1 MSILTR
7 WLLIPPVNARLIGR
21 YRDYRRHG
29 ASAFSATLGC
39 FWMILAWIFIPLEH
53 PRWQRIRAEHK
64 NLYPHINASRPRP
77 LDPVRYL
84 IQTCWLLIGTSRKET
99 PKPRR
104 RAFSGLQ
111 NIRGRYHQWMNE
123 LPERVSHKTQHLDEK
138 KELGHL
144 SAGARRLILGI
155 IVTFSLILALICVTQ
170 PFNPLAQFIFLML
183 LWGVALI
190 VRRMP
195 GRFSALMLI
204 VLSLTVSC
212 RYIWWRYTSTLNWDD
227 PVSLVCGLILLFA
240 ETYAWIVLV
249 LGYFQVVW
257 PLNRQPVPLPKDMSL
272 WPSVDIFVPTY
283 NEDLNVVKN
292 TIYASLG
299 IDWPKDKLNIW
310 ILDDG
315 GREEFR
321 QFAQNVGVKYI
332 ARTTHEHAKA
342 GNINNALKYAKG
354 EFVSIFDCDHVPTR
368 SFLQMTMGW
377 FLKEK
382 QLAMMQTPHHFFSPD
397 PFERNLGRFR
407 KTPNEG
413 TLFYGLV
420 QDGND
425 MWDAT
430 FFCGSCA
437 VIRRKPLDEIGG
449 IAVETV
455 TEDAHTSL
463 RLHRRGYT
471 SAYMRIPQAAGLATE
486 SLSAHIGQRIRWAR
500 GMVQIFRLDNPLTG
514 KGLKFAQRLCYVNA
528 MFHFLSGIPRLIFLT
543 APLAFLL
550 LHAYII
556 YAPALMIALFVLP
569 HMIHASLTNS
579 KIQGKYRHSFWSEIY
594 ETVLAWYIAPPT
606 LVALINPHKGKFNVT
621 AKGGLV
627 EEEYVDWVISRPY
640 IFLVLLNLVGVAV
653 GIWRYFY
660 GPPTEMLT
668 VVVSMVWVF
677 YNLIVLGGAVA
688 VSVESKQVRRSH
700 RVEMT
705 MPAAIAR
712 EDGHL
717 FSCTVQDF
725 SDGGLGIKI
734 NGQAQILEGQ
744 KVNLLLKRGQQEYV
758 FPTQVARVMGNEV
771 GLKLMPLT
779 TQQHIDFVQCTF
791 ARADTWALWQDSYP
805 EDKPLESLLDIL
817 KLGFRG
823 YRHLAEFAPSSVKG
837 IFRVLQD
844 VCENPASTTL
854 WLDVGRSSG
863 LDLTYQTL
871 NVKNDLSHFP
881 VPFFDPRDNRTNTL
895 PMVFAGAPDV
905 GLQQASAIVASWFGS
920 RSGWRGQNFP
930 VLYNQL
936 PDRNAI
942 VFATNDKRPDFLRDH
957 PAVKAPV
964 IEMINHPQNPYV
976 KLLVVFG
983 RDDKDLLQAA
993 KGIAQGNILFR
1004 GESVVVNEVKPL
1016 LPRKPYDAPNWVRTD
1031 RPVTFGELKTYE
1043 EQLQSSGLEPAAI
1056 NVSLNLPP
1064 DLYLMRST
1072 GIDMDINYR
1081 YTMPP
1086 VKDSS
1091 RMDISL
1097 NNQFL
1102 QSFNLSSKQE
1112 ANRLLLRIPV
1122 LQGLLDG
1129 KTDVSIPALKLGA
1142 TNQLRFDFEY
1152 MNPMPG
1158 GSVDNCITFQP
1169 VQNHVVIGDD
1179 STIDFSKYY
1188 HFIPMPDLR
1197 AFANAG
1203 FPFSRM
1209 ADLSQTITVM
1219 PKTPNEAQMETLLN
1233 TVGFI
1238 GAQTGFPAINLTVT
1252 DDGSTIQGKDADIMI
1267 IGGIPD
1273 KLKDDKQI
1281 DLLVQA
1287 TESWVKTPMRQT
1299 PFPGIVPDESDR
1311 AAETQSTL
1319 TSSGAMA
1326 AVIGFQSPYNDQRS
1340 VIALLADSPRGYEML
1355 NDAVNDSGKRA
1366 TMFGSVA
1373 VIRESGINS
1382 LRVGDVY
1389 YVGHLPWFERLWYA
1403 LANHPIL
1410 LAVLAAI
1417 SVILLAW
1424 VLWRLLRIISRRRLN
1439 PDNE

>member
-1 MSILTR
+1 
-7 WLLIPPVNARLIGR
+7 
-21 YRDYRRHG
+21 
-29 ASAFSATLGC
+29 
-39 FWMILAWIFIPLEH
+39 
-53 PRWQRIRAEHK
+53 
-64 NLYPHINASRPRP
+64 
-77 LDPVRYL
+77 
-84 IQTCWLLIGTSRKET
+84 
-99 PKPRR
+99 
-104 RAFSGLQ
+104 
-111 NIRGRYHQWMNE
+111 
-123 LPERVSHKTQHLDEK
+123 
-138 KELGHL
+138 
-144 SAGARRLILGI
+144 
-155 IVTFSLILALICVTQ
+155 
-170 PFNPLAQFIFLML
+170 ML
-183 LWGVALI
+183 LWGSAD
-190 VRRMP
+190 RTADA

-227 PVSLVCGLILLFA
+227 PVSLGVRAYSAVRRNVRVDCAGARLLPGSMAA
-240 ETYAWIVLV
+240 ESSAGAIAERYVVVAVG
-249 LGYFQVVW
+249 GYLCPDLQRRSQRGEKYH
-257 PLNRQPVPLPKDMSL
+257 LRLAGYRLAERQAEHLDP
-272 WPSVDIFVPTY
+272 
-283 NEDLNVVKN
+283 
-292 TIYASLG
+292 
-299 IDWPKDKLNIW
+299 
-310 ILDDG
+310 DDG

-758 FPTQVARVMGNEV
+758 FPTQW
-771 GLKLMPLT
+771 
-779 TQQHIDFVQCTF
+779 
-791 ARADTWALWQDSYP
+791 RA
-805 EDKPLESLLDIL
+805 
-817 KLGFRG
+817 
-823 YRHLAEFAPSSVKG
+823 
-837 IFRVLQD
+837 
-844 VCENPASTTL
+844 
-854 WLDVGRSSG
+854 
-863 LDLTYQTL
+863 
-871 NVKNDLSHFP
+871 
-881 VPFFDPRDNRTNTL
+881 
-895 PMVFAGAPDV
+895 
-905 GLQQASAIVASWFGS
+905 
-920 RSGWRGQNFP
+920 
-930 VLYNQL
+930 
-936 PDRNAI
+936 
-942 VFATNDKRPDFLRDH
+942 
-957 PAVKAPV
+957 
-964 IEMINHPQNPYV
+964 
-976 KLLVVFG
+976 
-983 RDDKDLLQAA
+983 
-993 KGIAQGNILFR
+993 
-1004 GESVVVNEVKPL
+1004 
-1016 LPRKPYDAPNWVRTD
+1016 
-1031 RPVTFGELKTYE
+1031 
-1043 EQLQSSGLEPAAI
+1043 
-1056 NVSLNLPP
+1056 
-1064 DLYLMRST
+1064 
-1072 GIDMDINYR
+1072 
-1081 YTMPP
+1081 
-1086 VKDSS
+1086 
-1091 RMDISL
+1091 
-1097 NNQFL
+1097 
-1102 QSFNLSSKQE
+1102 
-1112 ANRLLLRIPV
+1112 
-1122 LQGLLDG
+1122 
-1129 KTDVSIPALKLGA
+1129 
-1142 TNQLRFDFEY
+1142 
-1152 MNPMPG
+1152 
-1158 GSVDNCITFQP
+1158 
-1169 VQNHVVIGDD
+1169 
-1179 STIDFSKYY
+1179 
-1188 HFIPMPDLR
+1188 
-1197 AFANAG
+1197 
-1203 FPFSRM
+1203 
-1209 ADLSQTITVM
+1209 
-1219 PKTPNEAQMETLLN
+1219 
-1233 TVGFI
+1233 
-1238 GAQTGFPAINLTVT
+1238 
-1252 DDGSTIQGKDADIMI
+1252 
-1267 IGGIPD
+1267 
-1273 KLKDDKQI
+1273 
-1281 DLLVQA
+1281 
-1287 TESWVKTPMRQT
+1287 
-1299 PFPGIVPDESDR
+1299 
-1311 AAETQSTL
+1311 
-1319 TSSGAMA
+1319 
-1326 AVIGFQSPYNDQRS
+1326 
-1340 VIALLADSPRGYEML
+1340 
-1355 NDAVNDSGKRA
+1355 
-1366 TMFGSVA
+1366 
-1373 VIRESGINS
+1373 
-1382 LRVGDVY
+1382 
-1389 YVGHLPWFERLWYA
+1389 
-1403 LANHPIL
+1403 
-1410 LAVLAAI
+1410 
-1417 SVILLAW
+1417 
-1424 VLWRLLRIISRRRLN
+1424 
-1439 PDNE
+1439 